1 MPRQNAHFGE
11 IAVLG
16 SIRRRLADIFDALDS
31 PAVRAWLERVVV
43 TGAAVGFLVHL
54 TVIGIAR
61 QFPDLPLTL
70 FEGIDKSPLH
80 AVYTPFSV
88 ILFYEVILLVFALA
102 SSHTGEVAKQYE
114 IISLIVVRGV
124 FKDIGGFHDLE
135 NWLAEPTAVK
145 AVLVDMAGAV
155 LMFLIVT
162 GFNLLRHLTPK
173 TPTHRDLEGFIQLK
187 KAVAMLLLVVLV
199 TLALVNLAS
208 WARLI
213 DGVPVLLA
221 ESPIDVDLFFF
232 PRFFEFMIFTDV
244 FLLIV
249 SLAYYD
255 RYEHVFR
262 NAGFVIST
270 VLLRVSLSTPKPYD
284 VALALSAM
292 LYGLAVLGVF
302 ACFAAIERKWDPAS
316 KAGSGGQKG
325 RKDG

>member
-1 MPRQNAHFGE
+1 M
-11 IAVLG
+11 LG
-16 SIRRRLADIFDALDS
+16 LIRRRLADIFDALDS
-31 PAVRAWLERVVV
+31 PSVRAWLERLVV

-54 TVIGIAR
+54 IVIGIAR
-61 QFPDLPLTL
+61 LFPDFPQTL
-70 FEGIDKSPLH
+70 FEGIDESPLH

-88 ILFYEVILLVFALA
+88 ILFYEVVLLVFALA
-102 SSHTGEVAKQYE
+102 ASHTGEVAKQYE

-124 FKDIGGFHDLE
+124 FKDLGGFHNLE
-135 NWLAEPTAVK
+135 NWLAEPDAVK
-145 AVLVDMAGAV
+145 AVLIDMAAAV
-155 LMFLIVT
+155 MMFLIVT
-162 GFNLLRHLTPK
+162 GFTLLRQVTPK
-173 TPTHRDLEGFIQLK
+173 MPAHRDLEGFIQLK
-187 KAVAMLLLVVLV
+187 KAVAVLLLVVLV

-208 WARLI
+208 WAGLVERL
-213 DGVPVLLA
+213 PMVLA
-221 ESPIDVDLFFF
+221 PPPIDVDLFFF

-284 VALALSAM
+284 VALALIAM

-302 ACFAAIERKWDPAS
+302 ACFAAIDRWRFRERDAQP
-316 KAGSGGQKG
+316 GGPPTPKP
-325 RKDG
+325 D

>member
-1 MPRQNAHFGE
+1 
-11 IAVLG
+11 VLRL
-16 SIRRRLADIFDALDS
+16 IRRRLAEIFDALDS
-31 PAVRAWLERVVV
+31 PSVRAWLERLVV

-54 TVIGIAR
+54 IVIGIAR
-61 QFPDLPLTL
+61 LFPDFPQTL
-70 FEGIDKSPLH
+70 FEGIDESPLH

-88 ILFYEVILLVFALA
+88 ILFYEVVLLVFALA
-102 SSHTGEVAKQYE
+102 ASHTGEVAKQYE

-124 FKDIGGFHDLE
+124 FKDLGSFHNLE
-135 NWLAEPTAVK
+135 NWLAEPDAVK
-145 AVLVDMAGAV
+145 AVLIDMAAAV
-155 LMFLIVT
+155 VMFLIVT
-162 GFNLLRHLTPK
+162 GFTLLRQVTPK
-173 TPTHRDLEGFIQLK
+173 MPAHRDLEGFVQLK
-187 KAVAMLLLVVLV
+187 KAVAVLLLVVLV

-208 WARLI
+208 WAGLVERL
-213 DGVPVLLA
+213 PMVLA
-221 ESPIDVDLFFF
+221 PPPIDVDLFFF

-284 VALALSAM
+284 VALALIAM

-302 ACFAAIERKWDPAS
+302 ACFAAIERWRFRERDAQP
-316 KAGSGGQKG
+316 GGPPTPKPG
-325 RKDG
+325 